1 MKHNILKLLLSTTI
15 IMISSSNNVYSTVDY
30 EELGLNDFTY
40 EYLSSTKNYSVDT
53 NGALFRTDGTKTIY
67 PKYDGQKLY
76 DLQTRISTIT
86 SDNGE
91 LTHPEGGGGWWHP
104 QFSCF

>member
-1 MKHNILKLLLSTTI
+1 MKHNIIKLLLSTTI
-15 IMISSSNNVYSTVDY
+15 IMISSSNKVYSTVEY
-30 EELGLNDFTY
+30 EELCLDDFTY
-40 EYLSSTKNYSVDT
+40 DNLQKYSVEDT
-53 NGALFRTDGTKTIY
+53 GALYRANNKTKIY

-91 LTHPEGGGGWWHP
+91 LTHPEGGGVVAP
-104 QFSCF
+104 SI